1 MAEPGS
7 FSLTPSATADPSVC
21 SRCLAD
27 DAPHLSCA
35 KCPAFVCETCAADGD
50 DGWVTDG
57 DRVWCPTCHHR
68 IVRLA
73 EKAEFLFVGLITSM
87 SHPMLLMLDFVDE
100 CTYGAALK
108 QAAMVYDPHLFN
120 HMLEKRPLGGLV
132 AIGLAEEL
140 RNLAQGES
148 KYQYYIDRLRQNK

>member
-73 EKAEFLFVGLITSM
+73 EEAERFFPFLITVVPKAMM
-87 SHPMLLMLDFVDE
+87 SSLDLVDE
-100 CTYGAALK
+100 CAYAAALGELAK
-108 QAAMVYDPHLFN
+108 RRQREMFDELLAR
-120 HMLEKRPLGGLV
+120 RPLGGLV
-132 AIGLAEEL
+132 AAGLAVEL
-140 RNLAQGES
+140 DNLGEHDL
-148 KYQYYIDRLRQNK
+148 KCYVDRLR